1 MRFSKKSIRYLLIDP
16 VCAIV
21 SLLLATLLRHD
32 LSVSDAIE
40 YMKVSP
46 AFFIVLPCFAVFW
59 GIIFGS
65 YRAIYLTPSSKD
77 AFRQIDISVM
87 TVVSVYIV
95 HLFLKFPISRG
106 ISILFGILFFILSIA
121 VRYAEHLMRTMIIAR
136 ETAKNPSSRV
146 LIVGAGHA
154 ASMLIHMLA
163 TRPDMKLS
171 PVAAV
176 DDDRSKYHLT
186 VSGVKVCGTTDDIPA
201 VVKAHK
207 ISEIIIAIPSA
218 KSSQLKAIFDKCKG
232 LGIPVRSFATIS
244 DFHDFMSGAQSSLK
258 NISIEDLLFRDS
270 IETDMSAVSEYIRGK
285 SVLVTGGA
293 GSIGSEL
300 CRQVMKY
307 GCRHLVIMDINE
319 NGLFYLQN
327 ELLEKYPEER
337 FCARVGSIRDKV
349 RMDYLFKRHKF
360 DIVFHAAAHKHV
372 PMMEA
377 NIFEAVKNNV
387 FGTKNVIECCIENQ
401 TERFVLISTDKAVNP
416 TNVMGATKRMA
427 ELLVQYYNGRGCELA
442 AVRFGN
448 VLGSNGSVIPI
459 FRKQIE
465 SGGPVTVTDRNIMRY
480 FMTIPEAVSLVL
492 DAGVSAEGGE
502 VFVLDMGQPV
512 NIYDLACNMIELAG
526 LRVNEDIEIKITGLR
541 PGEKMFEEL
550 LLEEESFTRTG
561 NNKIFIM
568 HDDTDIDTVESSVK
582 RLEEL
587 INSDCGDATL
597 KNALFESILVDIK
610 ESAARGKDLSAFSH
624 IV

>member
-1 MRFSKKSIRYLLIDP
+1 MI
-16 VCAIV
+16 
-21 SLLLATLLRHD
+21 LATLVRHD
-32 LSVSDAIE
+32 LSISESIDYIKASQV
-40 YMKVSP
+40 
-46 AFFIVLPCFAVFW
+46 FFIILPCFAVLW
-59 GIIFGS
+59 GILFGS
-65 YRAIYLTPSSKD
+65 YRAIYMTPSSKD
-77 AFRQIDISVM
+77 ALRQVEISVM

-95 HLFLKFPISRG
+95 HLFFEFPISRG
-106 ISILFGILFFILSIA
+106 ITILFGILFFLFSIA
-121 VRYAEHLMRTMIIAR
+121 VRYAEHLMRTILIAR
-136 ETAKNPSSRV
+136 ANARNPSSRA

-154 ASMLIHMLA
+154 ASMLIHMIA
-163 TRPDMKLS
+163 TRPDMKIS
-171 PVAAV
+171 PVAVV

-186 VSGVKVCGTTDDIPA
+186 ISGVKVCGTTDDIAA
-201 VVKAHK
+201 VAKAHK
-207 ISEIIIAIPSA
+207 VSEIIIAIPSA
-218 KSSQLKAIFDKCKG
+218 KSGELKAIFDKCKG
-232 LGIPVRSFATIS
+232 LGLPIRSFATIS
-244 DFHDFMSGAQSSLK
+244 DFHDFMSGTQSSLK

-270 IETDMSAVSEYIRGK
+270 IETDMSVVSEYIEGK

-293 GSIGSEL
+293 GSIGSEI
-300 CRQVMKY
+300 CRQVLKY

-337 FCARVGSIRDKV
+337 FCARIGSIRDKV

-372 PMMEA
+372 PMMES

-387 FGTKNVIECCIENQ
+387 FGTKNVIECCIENG

-427 ELLVQYYNGRGCELA
+427 ELLVRHYNGRGCELA

-465 SGGPVTVTDRNIMRY
+465 AGGPVTVTDRNIMRY

-492 DAGVSAEGGE
+492 NAGVSAEGGE
-502 VFVLDMGQPV
+502 VFVLDMGEPV

-526 LRVNEDIEIKITGLR
+526 FRVNEDIEIKITGLR

-550 LLEEESFTRTG
+550 LLEDESFTRTS

-568 HDDTDIDTVESSVK
+568 HDDTAVDNVVDNISKLD
-582 RLEEL
+582 EL
-587 INSDCGDATL
+587 INSDCGDGTL
-597 KNALFESILVDIK
+597 KSALFESISVDMK
-610 ESAARGKDLSAFSH
+610 ECAERGKDLNAFSH